1 MSHEQRRGGTPP
13 PSSGSAISSLFR
25 GHQFFLLGFDGPC
38 IYEDAALSLA
48 AQASDGVSVLSSSSS
63 ASLPASFDR
72 PSGLRARDRGHRED
86 LLLRQAAAEGAAA
99 GLLDTLASARDRR
112 GTGGDCGGSGSE
124 EREAL
129 ERRKLELERLASAA
143 SDLREAMER
152 VIEQH
157 SGRVV
162 SRRSPGQSSSDGE
175 KRRQRRGE
183 NEGREEE
190 MQEEEERF
198 TDGADAA
205 AQNDETAL
213 AASER
218 SLEALVSADFV
229 ICNYGAAFVALRRLV
244 ERLDM
249 NATASELGDARNA
262 GQAFARKEGD
272 PELEEVALCPAS
284 LRRLTQRG
292 WNGLGEF
299 GEAAAGA
306 LSGVSSFRPLKKSV
320 FLDRRR
326 LLSPFWLFCC
336 VADSTL
342 YHPLYSPFFSVSAS
356 FHPALPP
363 LLPSPFSLET
373 SGSSSAPPFSVSFPS
388 SSSSSSACCE
398 SMGGENKE
406 TDGKA
411 RDVVRIFLLGST
423 GGKRRVRLGPAVA
436 LRKKQRREEE
446 REREEERGETSSS
459 DEGGDG
465 WFERFGLLDRRD
477 LEAEENVERKRRAE
491 RAEKQRNRQRHENG
505 RRVRTQTDFVLL
517 SQVLACCGA
526 QVVTRRE
533 IEALGA
539 RRQENRVRED
549 PRVGLP
555 VSHVVVCSPRALE
568 RCLRPRLS
576 RSEVSPCRLG
586 AQLATQRHLAN
597 RIPLRAER
605 SRRAS
610 GEDRWRASAGEDQPA
625 EEATEKQRRREERF
639 FNFLAGL
646 EALRENAVPFLSLQW
661 IVHMYQSGIPP
672 PQGPYLLQLPPLP
685 LMTLRSSSDS
695 PKTPSPHTLSSSLAS
710 SLSSSLSSLHA
721 ERGAEAGREILSDFV
736 VFLSVCVAVKT
747 PALIQRCREQGCVS
761 VVVVPP
767 LLPLCA
773 SLLFD
778 LLGDLS
784 GLFSPSTNEAKTVSL
799 SQSSAGSLL
808 SQSFSSSRRVS
819 SPAEEA
825 QGSDAGNARAQ
836 RRKGRRADAAPK
848 RGGRR
853 EEKKEGTET
862 EAKGRADSDPRIELD
877 HRCQQMLQGTERA
890 FDSDELHTVLRI
902 MAAPS
907 DNAQP
912 LLVVGEEEFEAG
924 LVGYVAHTLECFYTH
939 RLSLKK
945 SSNSANG
952 RDGRRPLAASESLVV
967 RVKREPGENA
977 SSLSSSRFSPWGVM
991 KPALMVDLAVP
1002 PESRRRIGASASRV
1016 YRHQARGRE
1025 EREAREK
1032 REARGEEESS
1042 SLLMTT
1048 PDGLES
1054 CWRRHRR
1061 VPGETFSL
1069 QSFFPHHLLDGFA
1082 EDLLPEDLQANSL
1095 QLTEGEEEREQR
1107 RLLAAL
1113 EADVVIMG
1121 RGDSQDLRTQ
1131 RRKLFQENQERR
1143 MQEALRCHE
1152 LYLEAGRKWREL
1164 LQESERKAG

>member
-1 MSHEQRRGGTPP
+1 MRHKQKKGGNPP
-13 PSSGSAISSLFR
+13 PSSYSSIFSLFR
-25 GHQFFLLGFDGPC
+25 GHQFFLLGFDAPC
-38 IYEDAALSLA
+38 IYEDAVLSLA
-48 AQASDGVSVLSSSSS
+48 AQASDGVSVLSSSPSS
-63 ASLPASFDR
+63 VSLPASFDR
-72 PSGLRARDRGHRED
+72 PSDLRARDWGHRED

-99 GLLDTLASARDRR
+99 ELLDTLASARDR
-112 GTGGDCGGSGSE
+112 GETGDCGGSGSE
-124 EREAL
+124 ESEVL
-129 ERRKLELERLASAA
+129 ERSKIELERLASAA
-143 SDLREAMER
+143 SDLRESMER

-157 SGRVV
+157 AGRVV
-162 SRRSPGQSSSDGE
+162 SRRSPWPASSDGDR
-175 KRRQRRGE
+175 RRQRRGE
-183 NEGREEE
+183 NGGGEEE

-198 TDGADAA
+198 TDRAGAA

-213 AASER
+213 AASEG

-229 ICNYGAAFVALRRLV
+229 ICNYGAAFIALRRLM
-244 ERLDM
+244 ERLDGSTRDS
-249 NATASELGDARNA
+249 AVGDARKPR
-262 GQAFARKEGD
+262 QAFARKEGD
-272 PELEEVALCPAS
+272 PEHEDVALCPAS
-284 LRRLTQRG
+284 LRRLTQSG
-292 WNGLGEF
+292 WNRLGEV

-306 LSGVSSFRPLKKSV
+306 LSGISSFRLLKKSF

-336 VADSTL
+336 VADSIL

-373 SGSSSAPPFSVSFPS
+373 SGSSSAPPSSVSFP
-388 SSSSSSACCE
+388 SSSSACCE
-398 SMGGENKE
+398 SMGGESKE
-406 TDGKA
+406 

-423 GGKRRVRLGPAVA
+423 GRKRRVRLGPALA
-436 LRKKQRREEE
+436 LRKKQRRDQESG
-446 REREEERGETSSS
+446 REEEWGESSSS

-477 LEAEENVERKRRAE
+477 LEAEEHVERKQRTE
-491 RAEKQRNRQRHENG
+491 RPGKQRYRQRNEENG
-505 RRVRTQTDFVLL
+505 RRVRTQTNFVLL

-539 RRQENRVRED
+539 RRQENRIRGD
-549 PRVGLP
+549 SRVGLS

-568 RCLRPRLS
+568 RYLRPRPC
-576 RSEVSPCRLG
+576 RSEVSPCRPG
-586 AQLATQRHLAN
+586 AQLATQRHLAD
-597 RIPLRAER
+597 RSPLRAER
-605 SRRAS
+605 SRRAP
-610 GEDRWRASAGEDQPA
+610 GEDRWHAPAGEDHPA

-672 PQGPYLLQLPPLP
+672 PQGPYLLQLPPFP
-685 LMTLRSSSDS
+685 LMTTLRSSSSDA
-695 PKTPSPHTLSSSLAS
+695 PMTPSTHTLSSSLAS
-710 SLSSSLSSLHA
+710 SLASSLSSLHA
-721 ERGAEAGREILSDFV
+721 MRGAPAGREILSDFV

-778 LLGDLS
+778 LLGDLR
-784 GLFSPSTNEAKTVSL
+784 GLFSPSTNESETVSL
-799 SQSSAGSLL
+799 SQSSAGNLL
-808 SQSFSSSRRVS
+808 SQSFSSSRCRVS
-819 SPAEEA
+819 SPVEEA
-825 QGSDAGNARAQ
+825 QGSDPGKARAQ
-836 RRKGRRADAAPK
+836 RRKGRGTDAAPK

-853 EEKKEGTET
+853 EEKEGTET
-862 EAKGRADSDPRIELD
+862 GAKGQAESDPTLEVD
-877 HRCQQMLQGTERA
+877 HLCQEMLQGTGRA
-890 FDSDELHTVLRI
+890 FDSDELRSVLRA

-907 DNAQP
+907 EHAQP
-912 LLVVGEEEFEAG
+912 LLVVSEEEFEAG

-939 RLSLKK
+939 RLSLEK

-952 RDGRRPLAASESLVV
+952 RYGRRPLAAPESLVF
-967 RVKREPGENA
+967 RVKREPGESA
-977 SSLSSSRFSPWGVM
+977 SSSLSSSGFSPWGVM

-1002 PESRRRIGASASRV
+1002 PESRRRIGSSASRV

-1025 EREAREK
+1025 EREARE
-1032 REARGEEESS
+1032 EESA

-1095 QLTEGEEEREQR
+1095 QPTEGEEEREQR

-1143 MQEALRCHE
+1143 RQEALRCHE
-1152 LYLEAGRKWREL
+1152 LYLEAGRKWKEL
-1164 LQESERKAG
+1164 LLESDRKAG